1 MNKPTPS
8 SVEDVSFAIHF
19 SGNQTSDA
27 DLNNEASMKID
38 QRIGDWELEPNVIDG
53 REVNSSGV
61 MVPLVG
67 NDVLANRSLATN
79 YYVTA
84 FSGVAWDVM
93 DDTGTSVD
101 NNNVTESAQFSVASR
116 LANASFATV
125 KLGST
130 YDWGKPTTSTDIV
143 RAYNVTS
150 KTTPIGAFKAS
161 FQSESGKSSAG
172 FDISAQMYFL
182 TVGFQKWDGYSI
194 INDPEV
200 AFQLSKGTVPK
211 EAPPEEETPPE
222 EEPPEEETPEE
233 TPEQPTEPQPE
244 EGEEETT
251 ALVGGAEIPWAFIIL
266 GSAVSVVIA
275 LLIVFRGKVKNG
287 LTRLRGHK
295 TETTLRPRRQKGRVK
310 GWTKNT

>member
-1 MNKPTPS
+1 
-8 SVEDVSFAIHF
+8 
-19 SGNQTSDA
+19 
-27 DLNNEASMKID
+27 
-38 QRIGDWELEPNVIDG
+38 
-53 REVNSSGV
+53 

-93 DDTGTSVD
+93 DDKGSSVD
-101 NNNVTESAQFSVASR
+101 NNNVTESTEFSVASR

-143 RAYNVTS
+143 RTYNVTS
-150 KTTPIGAFKAS
+150 KTTPIGAFRAS

-194 INDPEV
+194 VNDPEV
-200 AFQLSKGTVPK
+200 AFQLSKGTMPQ

-222 EEPPEEETPEE
+222 EPPVEEPPVEEP
-233 TPEQPTEPQPE
+233 PEQPTGPPPE
-244 EGEEETT
+244 EGEEETVG
-251 ALVGGAEIPWAFIIL
+251 LVGGAEIPWVFIVL
-266 GSAVSVVIA
+266 GSAIAVVA
-275 LLIVFRGKVKNG
+275 VMLVAFRSKIKNK

-295 TETTLRPRRQKGRVK
+295 TETPVKLRGHKSRVK
-310 GWTKNT
+310 GRTIKT